1 MFYSIILE
9 SPTLK
14 TSKMHTCYEN
24 RLLVVVLIDVAGRQL
39 CCEILRREE
48 KSSLNRAHLY
58 HKRRCYKD
66 RIHYNIYEKIV
77 CRESQILDE
86 SKFNLL
92 IYAAVI
98 YFLYGAKYNEQNA
111 RC

>member
-1 MFYSIILE
+1 MFYSIVLE

-14 TSKMHTCYEN
+14 TSKIHTCYEN
-24 RLLVVVLIDVAGRQL
+24 GLCVVVLIDVAGRQL
-39 CCEILRREE
+39 CREILRREE
-48 KSSLNRAHLY
+48 KSSLNGAHLY

-98 YFLYGAKYNEQNA
+98 YFLCGAKYNEQNA